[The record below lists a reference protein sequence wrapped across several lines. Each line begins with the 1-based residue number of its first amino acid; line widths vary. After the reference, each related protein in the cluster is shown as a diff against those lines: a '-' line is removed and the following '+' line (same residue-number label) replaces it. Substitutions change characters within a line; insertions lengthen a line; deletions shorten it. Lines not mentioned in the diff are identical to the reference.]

1 MAGVGV
7 ATAIF
12 TGLRG
17 FTFWLCGARLVKRL
31 RATLFECLLQQ
42 PQAFHDEQGPG
53 ELSSRLAT
61 DCVKLGDVLSL
72 NVNIVLRQVIQSLA
86 GIAIIVRINARLA
99 ALVLCGV
106 AIRSV
111 FAHYYSKFSRRVS
124 QEMQDALATS
134 SGVAEQCFSL
144 IKVVRS
150 HGNAA
155 YERERYVQQ
164 LNRLL
169 QLDTERGAVYGFS
182 RVFNGAVNAFLLF
195 GILTLGA
202 AFVSAG
208 LLPKESLTS
217 FVLYVT
223 FISEASSDVAD
234 QWSRIQEALGAA
246 TEVFD
251 YLEPRPLD
259 LGLSAVLA
267 PVGSASRVLSKLS
280 LRVPGGQRLAIVGGS
295 GSGKSTI
302 FALALRFYAAGR
314 GRVLLD
320 GQDVLTMD
328 EADLRRQIAWVQQEP
343 PLFPNTTVR
352 ENIAYGLVDCPM
364 ERIEAAAKEA
374 NAYEFVMGLPQGFD
388 TRIGAA
394 GASLSGGQKQRVALA
409 RALVRDPSLLLLDE
423 ATSALDPESEQLVE
437 AAIAR
442 AAAERTVLF
451 TTHKVAQARNADR
464 IIVLAHGVIVEEGSH
479 NELLRRNG
487 AYAQLVRA
495 SKGGGVSEAEAGA
508 LIDQA
513 AGIVEEDPL
522 PPELAIGTV

>member
-169 QLDTERGAVYGFS
+169 RLDTERGAVYGFS

-202 AFVSAG
+202 AFVSNVSTRVRLRSVWEMHVEEIPTG
-208 LLPKESLTS
+208 VVERNN
-217 FVLYVT
+217 Y
-223 FISEASSDVAD
+223 EAKLRSP
-234 QWSRIQEALGAA
+234 AA
-246 TEVFD
+246 T
-251 YLEPRPLD
+251 YLASDGWTPNL
-259 LGLSAVLA
+259 LA
-267 PVGSASRVLSKLS
+267 QVGSGAPLNPTLEFTLLGDAWAPSVGA
-280 LRVPGGQRLAIVGGS
+280 PGA
-295 GSGKSTI
+295 
-302 FALALRFYAAGR
+302 
-314 GRVLLD
+314 
-320 GQDVLTMD
+320 
-328 EADLRRQIAWVQQEP
+328 P
-343 PLFPNTTVR
+343 TT
-352 ENIAYGLVDCPM
+352 
-364 ERIEAAAKEA
+364 
-374 NAYEFVMGLPQGFD
+374 
-388 TRIGAA
+388 
-394 GASLSGGQKQRVALA
+394 
-409 RALVRDPSLLLLDE
+409 
-423 ATSALDPESEQLVE
+423 ALDWAPPP
-437 AAIAR
+437 IGMTIG
-442 AAAERTVLF
+442 RTM
-451 TTHKVAQARNADR
+451 
-464 IIVLAHGVIVEEGSH
+464 
-479 NELLRRNG
+479 
-487 AYAQLVRA
+487 
-495 SKGGGVSEAEAGA
+495 
-508 LIDQA
+508 
-513 AGIVEEDPL
+513 
-522 PPELAIGTV
+522 

>member
-1 MAGVGV
+1 MVGASMV
-7 ATAIF
+7 
-12 TGLRG
+12 
-17 FTFWLCGARLVKRL
+17 GARRRVWVTR
-31 RATLFECLLQQ
+31 
-42 PQAFHDEQGPG
+42 DETGHVQ
-53 ELSSRLAT
+53 L
-61 DCVKLGDVLSL
+61 
-72 NVNIVLRQVIQSLA
+72 LRQHSDRSEKAVA
-86 GIAIIVRINARLA
+86 
-99 ALVLCGV
+99 
-106 AIRSV
+106 AIRV
-111 FAHYYSKFSRRVS
+111 DRDRP
-124 QEMQDALATS
+124 
-134 SGVAEQCFSL
+134 
-144 IKVVRS
+144 
-150 HGNAA
+150 AA
-155 YERERYVQQ
+155 
-164 LNRLL
+164 
-169 QLDTERGAVYGFS
+169 
-182 RVFNGAVNAFLLF
+182 
-195 GILTLGA
+195 A
-202 AFVSAG
+202 AA
-208 LLPKESLTS
+208 
-217 FVLYVT
+217 
-223 FISEASSDVAD
+223 AAAA
-234 QWSRIQEALGAA
+234 ALGATTSPA
-246 TEVFD
+246 PALVEQASGS
-251 YLEPRPLD
+251 LAAPRRGELIFESVSFTYP
-259 LGLSAVLA
+259 SR
-267 PVGSASRVLSKLS
+267 PTQRVLSKLS

-374 NAYEFVMGLPQGFD
+374 NAYEFVMGLPQGFE